1 MLGPNHIGTQRV
13 LALVV
18 AVLALS
24 SASSVAGGAEV
35 SGRARVIDGDSLR
48 VGDTEI
54 RLFGIDAFE
63 GRQTCERGG
72 APWACGDAAADRL
85 RALVGSREIAC
96 EKKDTDSYG
105 RTVAVCRNGG
115 VDVGAEMVRSGLALA
130 YRHYSNDYVDEEN
143 EARAAHRGAWAGTF
157 TAPWDERH
165 AGSDARTSQRSGGD
179 APTPPSICRG
189 TGIKGNINSKGERI
203 YHVPGS
209 RYYDSTVID
218 ESKGERWFCTEVEA
232 RGSGWRPPR
241 G

>member
-1 MLGPNHIGTQRV
+1 MSRPNHLRARRV
-13 LALVV
+13 FALVV

-24 SASSVAGGAEV
+24 SASSVARAAEV

-72 APWACGDAAADRL
+72 ARWACGEAAADRL
-85 RALVGSREIAC
+85 RALVGSREISCA
-96 EKKDTDSYG
+96 KKDTDSYG

-130 YRHYSNDYVDEEN
+130 YRHYSNDYVVEEN

-165 AGSDARTSQRSGGD
+165 AGPDARSSQRAGGD
-179 APTPPSICRG
+179 KSTPSGICRG

-209 RYYDSTVID
+209 RYYDSTRID
-218 ESKGERWFCTEVEA
+218 ESTGERWFCTEDEA
-232 RGSGWRPPR
+232 RSSGWRPPR